1 MKRTNKILILLGVL
15 VVFCIATFAVIRHE
29 ERKEKI
35 KNSDQVILEI
45 PVDSVQSL
53 SWEKDKETL
62 SFHKRDGKWVYD
74 GDEAFPVD
82 EEKMRELLGVFEQ
95 FGVSFI
101 IEEVEDY
108 GQYGL
113 DKPVCTIK
121 LSTGDKSYE
130 IRVGGFSTMDQQ
142 RYVSIGDGN
151 AYLVKNDPMDLY
163 GADLSDVIDNDDP
176 PKYDKVTRIQ
186 FKGEAS
192 YSIVHEE
199 GNAYAY
205 GEDDVYYAQ
214 MNGSNLPVDARR
226 VNSYL
231 SNIGSLNLTNYLNY
245 KVTDEDLKKYGLD
258 NPELTVTVDYTAKDE
273 AGKETSD
280 TFVLSI
286 SRDPEEKRKAAEKAE
301 KEKDDESKDNDN
313 PEEEEEITAYA
324 RVGESPI
331 VYQISADAY
340 KNLMAASYDDMRH
353 LEVLPA
359 SFEEITKIDISLEGF
374 SYVFSS
380 EKKDDK
386 RTYYYQDKELDLT
399 GFREALEKL
408 KAERFTDEQP
418 SKKEEIGLTFYLDHK
433 NYKEVHVKLYRYD
446 GTYCLAVI
454 DGKPAALVKRSN
466 AIDLVEAVYAIIL
479 G

>member
-1 MKRTNKILILLGVL
+1 MKRTNRIFILLGVL
-15 VVFCIATFAVIRHE
+15 VVFCIATFAVIKHE

-35 KNSDQVILEI
+35 KNSDQIVLEI
-45 PVDSVQSL
+45 APDSVQSL
-53 SWEKDKETL
+53 SWENGSETL
-62 SFHKRDGKWVYD
+62 SFHKQDGKWVYD
-74 GDEAFPVD
+74 GDASFPVD
-82 EEKMRELLGVFEQ
+82 EEKIRELLGVFEQ

-130 IRVGGFSTMDQQ
+130 IRVGTFSTIDQQ

-151 AYLVKNDPMDLY
+151 AYLVKKDPMDLY
-163 GADLSDVIDNDDP
+163 DATLSDVIDHDDP

-186 FKGEAS
+186 FKGEES
-192 YSIVHEE
+192 FSIVHEE
-199 GNAYAY
+199 DNAYAY
-205 GEDDVYYAQ
+205 GEKDVYYAQ

-359 SFEEITKIDISLEGF
+359 SFEDITKIDITLEGF
-374 SYVFSS
+374 GYVFSS

-386 RTYYYQDKELDLT
+386 RTYHYQDQELDLT

-418 SKKEEIGLTFYLDHK
+418 TKKEEISLTFYLDHK
-433 NYKEVHVKLYRYD
+433 NYKEVTVKLYRYD

-454 DGKPAALVKRSN
+454 DGKPTALVKRAN
-466 AIDLVEAVYAIIL
+466 AVALIEAIYAIIL
-479 G
+479 N

>member
-15 VVFCIATFAVIRHE
+15 VVFCIATFAVIKHE
-29 ERKEKI
+29 EHKEKI
-35 KNSDQVILEI
+35 KNSEQVILEI

-53 SWEKDKETL
+53 SWEKDSETL
-62 SFHKRDGKWVYD
+62 SFHKQDDKWVYD

-82 EEKMRELLGVFEQ
+82 QEKIRELLGVFEQ

-101 IEEVEDY
+101 IEDVEDY

-121 LSTGDKSYE
+121 LSTGDQSYE
-130 IRVGGFSTMDQQ
+130 IKVGTFSTIDQL
-142 RYVSIGDGN
+142 RYVSIGDGK

-163 GADLSDVIDNDDP
+163 DAALSDVIDNDDP
-176 PKYDKVTRIQ
+176 PKYEKVTKIQ
-186 FKGEAS
+186 FKGEES
-192 YSIVHEE
+192 YSIVNEE
-199 GNAYAY
+199 GNTYAY
-205 GEDDVYYAQ
+205 GDEDVYYAQ
-214 MNGSNLPVDARR
+214 VNGTNLPVDANR

-231 SNIGSLNLTNYLNY
+231 SNIGNLNLTNYLTY
-245 KVTDEDLKKYGLD
+245 KVTDEELKKYGLD
-258 NPELTVTVDYTAKDE
+258 NPELTVTVNYTAKDDE
-273 AGKETSD
+273 GKETSD
-280 TFVLSI
+280 TFVLNI
-286 SRDPEEKRKAAEKAE
+286 SRDPEEKKKAAEKAE
-301 KEKDDESKDNDN
+301 KEEADESKDNDN
-313 PEEEEEITAYA
+313 QEEEEEITAYA

-331 VYQISADAY
+331 VYQISSDAY
-340 KNLMAASYDDMRH
+340 KSLMAASYNDMRH
-353 LEVLPA
+353 LEVLPV
-359 SFEEITKIDISLEGF
+359 SFENITKIDISLEGF

-399 GFREALEKL
+399 DFREALEKL
-408 KAERFTDEQP
+408 KAERFTDERP

-433 NYKEVHVKLYRYD
+433 NYKEVNVKLYRYD

-454 DGKPAALVKRSN
+454 DGKPTALVKRAN
-466 AIDLVEAVYAIIL
+466 AVDLIEAVYAIIL